1 MLQVT
6 YLLLSLKNRLSTE
19 REDMPCPGIQGFRR
33 LWRVYYLDAQLV
45 EPALAV
51 KSRPSSSFLWG

>member
-19 REDMPCPGIQGFRR
+19 REDMPCPNIQGFKRVWR
-33 LWRVYYLDAQLV
+33 LLLIGFRICRSRV
-45 EPALAV
+45 
-51 KSRPSSSFLWG
+51 SSQIEAE